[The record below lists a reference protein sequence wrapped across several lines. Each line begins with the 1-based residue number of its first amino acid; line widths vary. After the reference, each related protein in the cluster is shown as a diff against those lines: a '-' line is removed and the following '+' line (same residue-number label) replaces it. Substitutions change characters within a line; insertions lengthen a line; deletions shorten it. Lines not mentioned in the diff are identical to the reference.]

1 MRMDLKR
8 NMCILEGCLTFLGMS
23 DDLMSFQYGGTHWQW
38 TWILSSWPTFKL
50 HTTSKVNCLLHLIF
64 TLLPNSIFCYTANLS
79 ELKTYHEVVDEI
91 YYKVQHLEPW
101 EKGSRKTSGQTG
113 MCGGVSYFQRIVK
126 WFYLTCTLS
135 RYVVL
140 ELEGLSLLLTVCST
154 NFLLSN

>member
-23 DDLMSFQYGGTHWQW
+23 DDLMSFRFGATQWQW
-38 TWILSSWPTFKL
+38 TWILSSWLTFKL
-50 HTTSKVNCLLHLIF
+50 HTTSKVNF
-64 TLLPNSIFCYTANLS
+64 LPYFILNLSNSIFCFTANLS

-113 MCGGVSYFQRIVK
+113 MCGGVSCFQRIIK
-126 WFYLTCTLS
+126 WFYLTCTIF

-140 ELEGLSLLLTVCST
+140 EPEGLSLLLTVCST